1 MLSAPELGRLV
12 RTTGDQIDGR
22 AVRRQTDNPE
32 RAPRSLEDMA
42 EEAKNLRPYFVGVS
56 LPLL

>member
-1 MLSAPELGRLV
+1 MQA
-12 RTTGDQIDGR
+12 TGEQIDGR

-42 EEAKNLRPYFVGVS
+42 EEAKDLRQYFVGVS